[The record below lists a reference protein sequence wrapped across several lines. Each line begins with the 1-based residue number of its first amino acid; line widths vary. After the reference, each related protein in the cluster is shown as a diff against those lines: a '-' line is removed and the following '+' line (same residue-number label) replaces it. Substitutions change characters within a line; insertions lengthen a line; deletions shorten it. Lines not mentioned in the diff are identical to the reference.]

1 MRGNTVTIEMA
12 EKRGKMAK
20 TIPLYQFDYGQRLII
35 IVPAAELPT
44 SYEVNFSNELHGEAV
59 TMIGDSTG
67 VDIPDTLLTTGL
79 PVYLW
84 LFLHD
89 GEDDGETEYAGVI
102 PVIKRAETIDDPPTP
117 EQQSAITQAIAAL
130 NAAVEQT
137 ALDVAAT
144 GESVTAAETAQGK
157 AEDAQEAAETAQGK
171 AEDAQEAAE
180 AAQTAAETAEE
191 NAQKWATGG
200 TSGTPSATNNAKYYS
215 EQAAASA
222 EDAEEL
228 LNTVYEFPYVWNII
242 RGTYKATL
250 RIKFKGFVQRYDV
263 AFPVLLKETVSGYAM
278 DKWQIQINDGTVYS
292 LNPIGILNN
301 RLDAGVY
308 YVYCTEAANNPGNPA
323 YSLRRQGMSGYI
335 NGVYPRAAAEKRV
348 NTTIPSTPSDDYVPT
363 TKLMTTE
370 LAKKYEKPSG
380 GIPAS
385 DLASGVIPDV
395 SGFYT
400 KPVTGIPA
408 SDIADGVIPDPE
420 DLIDDEAGEGDTDKV
435 WSADK
440 SAEEVS
446 TLNGAI
452 GAKLDAPSTAGTNGQ
467 VLTSDGQG
475 GQSWQTP
482 SSGGG
487 VSDVQVNGTSVVN
500 QGVANVPMLAQNG
513 SSVMPGTVRT
523 LNSRGTNISSGGV
536 VEIYAATGANV
547 KDGTN
552 TYRPI
557 VPSTQ
562 DASAFYGLAKA
573 SGDNT
578 QSSSSN
584 AVGVY
589 TESAKSSI
597 SEMLNGA
604 ETVSGTTPSI
614 TAKPGVRYICGECST
629 LSITAPASG
638 CVDIVFTSGSTATVL
653 TVSSAKSGVT
663 AIKWYGGF
671 DPSNLDANTIYEIS
685 ILDGELGAALSW
697 T

>member
-35 IVPAAELPT
+35 IVPEAELPT

-144 GESVTAAETAQGK
+144 GESVTVAETAQGKAEDAQEAAETAQGK

-180 AAQTAAETAEE
+180 TAQGKADDAQEAAEAAQTAAETAET

-215 EQAAASA
+215 EQASDSA
-222 EDAEEL
+222 TD
-228 LNTVYEFPYVWNII
+228 
-242 RGTYKATL
+242 
-250 RIKFKGFVQRYDV
+250 
-263 AFPVLLKETVSGYAM
+263 
-278 DKWQIQINDGTVYS
+278 
-292 LNPIGILNN
+292 
-301 RLDAGVY
+301 
-308 YVYCTEAANNPGNPA
+308 AANSA
-323 YSLRRQGMSGYI
+323 DAAA
-335 NGVYPRAAAEKRV
+335 AAAEALIDDTAGDGDTDKV
-348 NTTIPSTPSDDYVPT
+348 WSADKVHEELSAKADKADTVLNTTLSRGRKANTTAGTGSVAFGNDAIASGAYAAAFGNGIAAQGGNGSFAEGLNTSAIGDSSHAEGEYTTAGGVASHAENCTTTATGKYSHAQGQNTEATHRSQFVFGEYNVLDGSSELSSGRGNYVEIAGNGTGSSARSNARTLDWDGNETLAGDLTIFKGTANEKSVSDLY
-363 TKLMTTE
+363 
-370 LAKKYEKPSG
+370 KKPAT

-385 DLASGVIPDV
+385 DLANGVIPDV

-400 KPVTGIPA
+400 KPASGIPA

-420 DLIDDEAGEGDTDKV
+420 DLIDDDAGEGDTDKV

-440 SAEEVS
+440 SAEAFS

-452 GAKLDAPSTAGTNGQ
+452 N
-467 VLTSDGQG
+467 
-475 GQSWQTP
+475 
-482 SSGGG
+482 
-487 VSDVQVNGTSVVN
+487 
-500 QGVANVPMLAQNG
+500 ANVLEENLLR
-513 SSVMPGTVRT
+513 SEMPGTSTMVTMDSNGNPTSIVHTANSETVRT
-523 LNSRGTNISSGGV
+523 DTFVWGTDTVTETRTLANGKYITITTNLTTLAQTIS
-536 VEIYAATGANV
+536 
-547 KDGTN
+547 
-552 TYRPI
+552 
-557 VPSTQ
+557 
-562 DASAFYGLAKA
+562 
-573 SGDNT
+573 
-578 QSSSSN
+578 
-584 AVGVY
+584 AVQEV
-589 TESAKSSI
+589 A
-597 SEMLNGA
+597 
-604 ETVSGTTPSI
+604 
-614 TAKPGVRYICGECST
+614 
-629 LSITAPASG
+629 
-638 CVDIVFTSGSTATVL
+638 
-653 TVSSAKSGVT
+653 
-663 AIKWYGGF
+663 
-671 DPSNLDANTIYEIS
+671 
-685 ILDGELGAALSW
+685 
-697 T
+697 